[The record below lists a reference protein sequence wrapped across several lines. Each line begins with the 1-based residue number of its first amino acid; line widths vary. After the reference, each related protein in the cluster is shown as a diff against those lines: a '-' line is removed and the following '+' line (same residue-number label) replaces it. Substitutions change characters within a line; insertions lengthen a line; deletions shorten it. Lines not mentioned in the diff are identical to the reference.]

1 MAFDLA
7 TAKPVTATRAGGGFD
22 LSTARPATGSIVD
35 RIPLEEPITDKPATV
50 REAGLGDMALGALEA
65 PVSMATGMLAAPIG
79 GAAGLVRGLTGGK
92 YGTMRGAE
100 EAGQFAGDVAG
111 RLTYEPRTQTGQRL
125 VRSLGE
131 AIGESGIVGV
141 PIPELNALAAAAR
154 PTANALRNIAP
165 APSQLARNAFARKP
179 AAPEMVGGGAAM
191 VPEESLRMQRAAEL
205 PVPPQLTKG
214 QVTRK
219 FEDQR
224 FERET
229 AKMPEGAPIRERF
242 AQQNEQMLRNFD
254 SFLEATG
261 AEKSGLRQV
270 GETAIGVIEKKRNMI
285 KGNVN
290 AAYKRAREA
299 GHMTQPVSYQPLV
312 DYLAENEAAATTGNA
327 SMLAAV
333 RSKLS
338 QLDAKGTGKIS
349 INDME
354 ELREMAGRLTAPG
367 TPNSAYIGDV
377 KRLIDTATEGQGGP
391 LYRQARRMYENYA
404 KEFKNTAIV
413 DKLLRNKPG
422 SRDRAVAYEDVF
434 STSILGGS
442 LDDVRH
448 IRRTLQTGGAEG
460 QQAWKELQGQT
471 IQHIKDQVTQS
482 VQMDVNGNPVI
493 SAHKLDRIVKS
504 LDEDGKLDFI
514 FGKKGAEQIRTV
526 NDVAKDIYTS
536 PPGAVNTSNT
546 AGVLVGL
553 LDTAVSGTAGVPLPI
568 GTALRYGVKQMKAKK
583 LQKQIGESLSYSDL
597 INR

>member
-7 TAKPVTATRAGGGFD
+7 TAKPVAGNRGGFD

-35 RIPLEEPITDKPATV
+35 RIPLEEPITEQPTQV
-50 REAGLGDMALGALEA
+50 REAGIGDMALGALEA
-65 PVSMATGMLAAPIG
+65 PVSVATGLIAAPIG
-79 GAAGLVRGLTGGK
+79 GAAGLVRGVTGGK

-100 EAGQFAGDVAG
+100 EAEQFAGDVAG
-111 RLTYEPRTQTGQRL
+111 KLTYQPRTQTGQRL

-131 AIGESGIVGV
+131 VISESGIVGV

-154 PTANALRNIAP
+154 PTVNALRNVAP
-165 APSQLARNAFARKP
+165 APSQLARNAFVRKP

-205 PVPPQLTKG
+205 PIPPKLTKG

-270 GETAIGVIEKKRNMI
+270 GETAIGVIEKKRDMI

-448 IRRTLQTGGAEG
+448 IRRTLQTAGEEG

-482 VQMDVNGNPVI
+482 VQLDVNGNPVI

-546 AGVLVGL
+546 AGVLIGL
-553 LDTAVSGTAGVPLPI
+553 LDTAVSGTAGMPLPI

>member
-7 TAKPVTATRAGGGFD
+7 TAKPVASNRGRFD
-22 LSTARPATGSIVD
+22 LSTARPSTGSIVD
-35 RIPLEEPITDKPATV
+35 RIPLEEPITDQPAPV
-50 REAGLGDMALGALEA
+50 REAGIGDMALGALET
-65 PVSMATGMLAAPIG
+65 PLSVATGLIAAPIG
-79 GAAGLVRGLTGGK
+79 GAAGLVRGITGGK

-100 EAGQFAGDVAG
+100 EAEQFAGDVAG
-111 RLTYEPRTQTGQRL
+111 KLTYEPRTQTGQRL

-165 APSQLARNAFARKP
+165 APSQLARNAFVRKP

-191 VPEESLRMQRAAEL
+191 VPAESLRLQRAAEL

-270 GETAIGVIEKKRNMI
+270 GETAIGVIEKKRDMI
-285 KGNVN
+285 KRNVG
-290 AAYKRAREA
+290 AAYERAREA
-299 GHMTQPVSYQPLV
+299 GDMVHPVSYQPLV
-312 DYLAENEAAATTGNA
+312 DYLAKNEAAATTGNA

-354 ELREMAGRLTAPG
+354 ELRQMAGRLTAPG

-377 KRLIDTATEGQGGP
+377 KQIIDAATANQGGP

-434 STSILGGS
+434 RTSMLSGS

-448 IRRTLQTGGAEG
+448 IRRTLQTEGAEG

-553 LDTAVSGTAGVPLPI
+553 LDTAVSGTAGLPLPI
-568 GTALRYGVKQMKAKK
+568 GTALRYGMKQAKSKK

-597 INR
+597 ISR